1 MIGKPR
7 MEFLP
12 FPAGKITKKNQ
23 QDSNKKPPADEIGFK
38 SVIRRKSNSLNSLN
52 SPKIVNSPSYFTMSF
67 MVSTLPSR
75 LVTDTK
81 YMPLFQLAVLML
93 TSF

>member
-52 SPKIVNSPSYFTMSF
+52 SPKKFPFNSP
-67 MVSTLPSR
+67 
-75 LVTDTK
+75 K
-81 YMPLFQLAVLML
+81 K
-93 TSF
+93 